1 MKRSKSIK
9 IKALVLSLAA
19 VGIISTAAACN
30 HSDDAPSTTV
40 PRVTDTAPQTTQTT
54 VPDSGLVG

>member
-40 PRVTDTAPQTTQTT
+40 PRVTDTAPPATTPTT
-54 VPDSGLVG
+54 AGGGLVG